1 MKYEDRD
8 GDMISLETEMDF
20 QDLLSTLG
28 DVVVNDT
35 VSIFVNKNEKQK
47 DDSSNSNDNHKKNS
61 GNGKNIR
68 HFLSVHDFCRGLVLI
83 IKKTKK
89 GTFNIGSS
97 EKFSNIQIAK
107 KIQKIVGNLGLS
119 YQNTY
124 LLKTMI

>member
-1 MKYEDRD
+1 MIIAEFLKYIDIIHKNVLNIIQDYGFDIILKYEDRD

-61 GNGKNIR
+61 GNGKNISDNSQNR
-68 HFLSVHDFCRGLVLI
+68 
-83 IKKTKK
+83 
-89 GTFNIGSS
+89 SS
-97 EKFSNIQIAK
+97 SSYGDRLDSS
-107 KIQKIVGNLGLS
+107 IVV
-119 YQNTY
+119 QA
-124 LLKTMI
+124 MI